1 MNARVLAQEK
11 KLYLVGMLELAC
23 EKLDITD
30 AEREMAR
37 SRYEAVGEWLSDGQN
52 TYLANSSI
60 YTQGSIRLRTTVRPI
75 GRNEFDVDL
84 ICFLPGAANLGPHQ
98 VRDLVGNRLKENST
112 YKGMLEPHNRAWR
125 LVYAN
130 EFHMDITPAI
140 ADPKHANGAVLVPDR
155 ELQDWKESHPK
166 GYASWF
172 EGITKREPGLLLEKR
187 AIKADV
193 EPMPSEIQF
202 MGSLRR
208 IVQIM
213 KRHRDVWCS
222 KLPAAQRD
230 DAPIS
235 IILTTLAARAYE
247 GCVHT
252 RYDNA
257 LDLLLDVVDAMPR
270 FIEQRTVYPAGLED
284 WIQNPMN
291 AKENF
296 ADKWKAHPQRKVAF
310 GQWHRQF
317 RTDLDRLAQQ
327 QGLDAIATGLG
338 GMLDESISKS
348 VLAETTRRLNSNRE
362 YGRVVTGAGGLIGT
376 ALAQPASA
384 VPKNTF
390 YGE

>member
-1 MNARVLAQEK
+1 MIARILAKEQ

-23 EKLDITD
+23 EKLDLTE
-30 AEREMAR
+30 AERDLAR
-37 SRYEAVGEWLSDGQN
+37 SRYEAVGEWLSDEGD

-60 YTQGSIRLRTTVRPI
+60 YTQGSIRLHTTVRPI

-84 ICFLPGAANLGPHQ
+84 ICFLPGASKLAPQQ
-98 VRDLVGNRLKENST
+98 VRDLVGNRLKANET

-125 LVYAN
+125 LAYAN

-140 ADPKHANGAVLVPDR
+140 ADPMHPAGGVLVPDR
-155 ELQDWKESHPK
+155 ELRDWKESHPK

-172 EGITKREPGLLLEKR
+172 EEIAKREPGLLLEKM

-193 EPMPSEIQF
+193 EPMPDEIQF

-222 KLPAAQRD
+222 KLPDTKRD

-235 IILTTLAARAYE
+235 IIITTLAAKAYE
-247 GCVHT
+247 NLGNC

-257 LDLLLDVVDAMPR
+257 LDLLLDVVEAMPR
-270 FIEQRTVYPAGLED
+270 FIEQRKVLPSGLEY
-284 WIQNPMN
+284 WVPNPMN
-291 AKENF
+291 PKENF
-296 ADKWKAHPQRKVAF
+296 ADKWITYPERKGTF
-310 GQWHRQF
+310 YNWHGQF
-317 RTDLDRLAQQ
+317 LADIDNLAKQ
-327 QGLDAIATGLG
+327 QGLDAIAKGLG
-338 GMLDESISKS
+338 VMLDESISKS
-348 VLAETTRRLNSNRE
+348 VLAETTRRLNLNRE
-362 YGRVVTGAGGLIGT
+362 YGRVAVVAGGLVST
-376 ALAQPASA
+376 AASKAASA

-390 YGE
+390 YGN